1 MKFFNNYTNIEL
13 NNELIVADIYDLG
26 EENIKYGMYLFTD
39 IFWDKIKEN
48 REEKKAIYL
57 DEIWRLIESKTIKN
71 KTLIMADI
79 QTNGK
84 GTHGRIWHTDEE
96 KNIAFS
102 YYIETNCKSENLEGI
117 TIEIAQIL
125 VKIFKEFYGIKLD
138 IKKPNDIMIKDKK
151 VGGILT
157 ESKVSSEI
165 VKFLVIGI
173 GINTEKM
180 NFTDDIKNIATSI
193 KKEFGIEV
201 DRKKVITNFCEEF
214 EKTLIRRIKK

>member
-1 MKFFNNYTNIEL
+1 MQLENLKTNYLGKEF
-13 NNELIVADIYDLG
+13 IY
-26 EENIKYGMYLFTD
+26 Y
-39 IFWDKIKEN
+39 KE
-48 REEKKAIYL
+48 IDSTQ
-57 DEIWRLIESKTIKN
+57 DEIWRRIKN
-71 KTLIMADI
+71 NNIKNGTIIMADI

-173 GINTEKM
+173 GINTEKI

-201 DRKKVITNFCEEF
+201 DRKKIITNFCEEF

>member
-1 MKFFNNYTNIEL
+1 MQSNN
-13 NNELIVADIYDLG
+13 
-26 EENIKYGMYLFTD
+26 F
-39 IFWDKIKEN
+39 IFYKKIDSTQN
-48 REEKKAIYL
+48 
-57 DEIWRLIESKTIKN
+57 EIWRLIESKTIKN

-102 YYIETNCKSENLEGI
+102 YYIETNCKAEMLDGI
-117 TIEIAQIL
+117 TIEIAKIL
-125 VKIFKEFYGIKLD
+125 VQIFQELYEIKLD

-201 DRKKVITNFCEEF
+201 DRKKIITNFCEEF

>member
-1 MKFFNNYTNIEL
+1 MQSNN
-13 NNELIVADIYDLG
+13 
-26 EENIKYGMYLFTD
+26 F
-39 IFWDKIKEN
+39 IFYKKIDSTQN
-48 REEKKAIYL
+48 
-57 DEIWRLIESKTIKN
+57 EIWRLIESKTIKN

-117 TIEIAQIL
+117 TIEIAHIL

-201 DRKKVITNFCEEF
+201 DRKKIITNFCEEF

>member
-1 MKFFNNYTNIEL
+1 MQSNN
-13 NNELIVADIYDLG
+13 
-26 EENIKYGMYLFTD
+26 F
-39 IFWDKIKEN
+39 IFYKKIDSTQN
-48 REEKKAIYL
+48 
-57 DEIWRLIESKTIKN
+57 EIWRLIESQTVKN

-201 DRKKVITNFCEEF
+201 DRKKIITNFCEEF

>member
-1 MKFFNNYTNIEL
+1 MQSNN
-13 NNELIVADIYDLG
+13 
-26 EENIKYGMYLFTD
+26 F
-39 IFWDKIKEN
+39 IFYKKIDSTQN
-48 REEKKAIYL
+48 
-57 DEIWRLIESKTIKN
+57 EIWRLIESKTIKN

-173 GINTEKM
+173 GINTEKI

-193 KKEFGIEV
+193 KKEFGIDIDTKEFIV
-201 DRKKVITNFCEEF
+201 EFCNQF
-214 EKTLIRRIKK
+214 EKEIEMRGVIKK

>member
-1 MKFFNNYTNIEL
+1 MQSNN
-13 NNELIVADIYDLG
+13 
-26 EENIKYGMYLFTD
+26 F
-39 IFWDKIKEN
+39 IFYKKIDSTQN
-48 REEKKAIYL
+48 
-57 DEIWRLIESKTIKN
+57 EIWRLIESKTIKN

-102 YYIETNCKSENLEGI
+102 YYIETNCKAEMLDGI
-117 TIEIAQIL
+117 TIEIAKIL
-125 VKIFKEFYGIKLD
+125 VQIFQELYEIKLD

-173 GINTEKM
+173 GINTEKV

-201 DRKKVITNFCEEF
+201 DRKKIITNFCEEF

>member
-1 MKFFNNYTNIEL
+1 MIL
-13 NNELIVADIYDLG
+13 
-26 EENIKYGMYLFTD
+26 
-39 IFWDKIKEN
+39 
-48 REEKKAIYL
+48 EK
-57 DEIWRLIESKTIKN
+57 
-71 KTLIMADI
+71 
-79 QTNGK
+79 
-84 GTHGRIWHTDEE
+84 
-96 KNIAFS
+96 
-102 YYIETNCKSENLEGI
+102 
-117 TIEIAQIL
+117 
-125 VKIFKEFYGIKLD
+125 

-201 DRKKVITNFCEEF
+201 DRKKIITNFCEEF

>member
-1 MKFFNNYTNIEL
+1 MQSNN
-13 NNELIVADIYDLG
+13 
-26 EENIKYGMYLFTD
+26 F
-39 IFWDKIKEN
+39 IFYKKIDSTQN
-48 REEKKAIYL
+48 
-57 DEIWRLIESKTIKN
+57 EIWRLIESKTIKN

-193 KKEFGIEV
+193 KKEFGIG
-201 DRKKVITNFCEEF
+201 ISG
-214 EKTLIRRIKK
+214 KTIQGKFH